1 MKTVFHIIMG
11 FLFLLVMSLFFVEK
25 NFYNM
30 IGDQDDYLKA
40 NIYFKNSTLENEV
53 ETIQKLIQ
61 NEDVKA
67 SISFVNK
74 EQSINDFSKT
84 FAEYSRNLI
93 NLDDVKDLIPFVLE
107 VKFSSEQLRVS
118 TLEKIKTNSLIDE
131 VTEPIQAYKKF
142 YTINTITKS
151 MLWLFF
157 LISFLICLFMT
168 MLLIRNVIYED
179 QEKIS
184 LLALF
189 GKSYDGLVYEYIIHF
204 SKFFII
210 TVLTATI
217 ISYGLFSI
225 GQIKLQ
231 EHQEF
236 FYLGSKIKFLSI
248 SELFNLTMG
257 FAVAYFVALYLVLKK
272 SIKKSFR
279 NL

>member
-1 MKTVFHIIMG
+1 MVIFSHQ
-11 FLFLLVMSLFFVEK
+11 FFNLFV
-25 NFYNM
+25 Y
-30 IGDQDDYLKA
+30 DY
-40 NIYFKNSTLENEV
+40 V
-53 ETIQKLIQ
+53 
-61 NEDVKA
+61 
-67 SISFVNK
+67 
-74 EQSINDFSKT
+74 
-84 FAEYSRNLI
+84 
-93 NLDDVKDLIPFVLE
+93 
-107 VKFSSEQLRVS
+107 
-118 TLEKIKTNSLIDE
+118 
-131 VTEPIQAYKKF
+131 AY
-142 YTINTITKS
+142 
-151 MLWLFF
+151 
-157 LISFLICLFMT
+157 C
-168 MLLIRNVIYED
+168 NVIYED